1 MGGLSLRVAVGGTF
15 DVLHVGHKAL
25 LKKAMDTG
33 GKLLVGLTSDE
44 MARRTKKRASPYALR
59 KRNLESYL
67 RRKGAKGFE
76 IVRIDDEL
84 GPAVSEELDALV
96 VSAEKRA
103 VAVRVNEERAMRG
116 FPPLDLFPVPM
127 VLAED
132 CIQISSTR
140 IRAKEIDRTGRM
152 LRALVINVG
161 TNNRLKVNAVKAVAS
176 KLYSEVKVRNVA
188 VESGVP
194 PEPLE
199 QNVVL
204 GAVNRA
210 KRALCDGDFGVGIE
224 AGLFWNESI
233 RDHLDV
239 QYCAVVDKA
248 GRLTVGH
255 GPGFAYPPAVVSL
268 VENGMT
274 VGQAMERITGIKGM
288 GSKQG
293 AIGYLSHGRLVREE
307 ITKMAV
313 LTAFLPRIRRDLY
326 L

>member
-1 MGGLSLRVAVGGTF
+1 MRVAVGGTF
-15 DVLHVGHKAL
+15 DILHVGHEAL
-25 LKKAMDTG
+25 LKKAIDTG

-44 MARRTKKRASPYALR
+44 MARRTRKRVSPYALR

-103 VAVRVNEERAMRG
+103 VAVRINEERAMRG

-132 CIQISSTR
+132 CLPISSMR
-140 IRAKEIDRTGRM
+140 IRAKEVDRTGRM
-152 LRALVINVG
+152 LRTLVINVG
-161 TNNRLKVNAVKAVAS
+161 TNNRLKVSAIKTVAS
-176 KLYSEVKVRNVA
+176 KLYSKVKVRGVS

-194 PEPLE
+194 SEPLE
-199 QNVVL
+199 QDVVL
-204 GAVNRA
+204 GAINRA
-210 KRALCDGDFGVGIE
+210 RRALGGGDFGVGIE

-268 VENGMT
+268 VEKGMT

-293 AIGYLSHGRLVREE
+293 AIGYLSHGRLDREE
-307 ITKMAV
+307 ITKMAIF
-313 LTAFLPRIRRDLY
+313 TAFLPRIRRDLY